1 MNSRKLVE
9 RTDPMDQT
17 ENKQGILIAQSGPL
31 NGERWAIKDVTIIG
45 RDPSCNIVVPDR
57 QVSRFHAKVSIDAD
71 GPLLEDLGSKN
82 GSFINE
88 KQMTEPVILHD
99 GEMFSVAMVQQFVYL
114 NSDATLP
121 LEPLANRRKDRWGM
135 IFMEFRSRRVWVGD
149 TEIDPPLSV
158 PQFRLLQMLYNHPG
172 QVISRQEL
180 EVEVWGDE
188 GAVGISE
195 QALDALIRRLRE
207 RINAIDPK
215 HQFIVTIR
223 GHGVRLENPKE

>member
-1 MNSRKLVE
+1 
-9 RTDPMDQT
+9 MDQ
-17 ENKQGILIAQSGPL
+17 ERGNQGILIAQSGPL

-45 RDPSCNIVVPDR
+45 RDPSCNIVISDR
-57 QVSRFHAKVSIDAD
+57 QVSRFHARISIDAD
-71 GPLLEDLGSKN
+71 GTQLEDLGSKN
-82 GSFINE
+82 GSFVDE
-88 KQMTEPVILHD
+88 KQITEPILLHD

-121 LEPLANRRKDRWGM
+121 LEPLQSRRKDRWGM
-135 IFMEFRSRRVWVGD
+135 IFMEFRSRRVWVGEQ
-149 TEIDPPLSV
+149 EIDPPLSV

-172 QVISRQEL
+172 QVVSRQEL

-207 RINAIDPK
+207 RITAIDLK

-223 GHGVRLENPKE
+223 GHGVRLDNPIE